1 MKILQQKQNKT
12 DRDLWIWFSF
22 ENRENDYPPENIYGL
37 NRCLLAFLKHAIC
50 RSSDR
55 YFGMLLILVTSLK
68 IWLGLEKQHM
78 EKKIKKILNH
88 YLKRKCGT
96 VIFIKHGRCP
106 TAHTKESQPDVCR
119 FIYAS
124 CHGSLQHFICN
135 GGEACTN
142 ERQTK
147 GKCNRN
153 GHFELLEREKVS
165 SSFCHKFFLYTNL
178 LCVKIQ

>member
-1 MKILQQKQNKT
+1 MPACFPKTCHPQKLRLVFWNVTYPSYFSKNLIGIGKT
-12 DRDLWIWFSF
+12 T
-22 ENRENDYPPENIYGL
+22 YG
-37 NRCLLAFLKHAIC
+37 
-50 RSSDR
+50 
-55 YFGMLLILVTSLK
+55 
-68 IWLGLEKQHM
+68 
-78 EKKIKKILNH
+78 KKKKNLNH

-119 FIYAS
+119 FIHAS
-124 CHGSLQHFICN
+124 CYGSLQHFICN
-135 GGEACTN
+135 GGEARTS

-165 SSFCHKFFLYTNL
+165 SSFCHNFFLYTNL